1 MDYSPYEG
9 IMKKNDNPIC
19 NPEGYKDITP
29 HDALAQDFPKRGDVR
44 YIDDKLVLIVSR
56 NENNEKS
63 NSVNLVYLFPE
74 KSVVALETH
83 VDVGKYEARCEK
95 ICSYRKDRIG
105 KVDFVVSDD
114 VMLKIEKAML
124 VSLGIVADEPKGEV
138 LEYRPENER
147 IVLETE
153 RNMYKKLYEQ
163 LLARITRDKA

>member
-9 IMKKNDNPIC
+9 IIKKNDNPIC
-19 NPEGYKDITP
+19 NPGGYKDLTP

-74 KSVVALETH
+74 KSVVSLETH

-105 KVDFVVSDD
+105 KVAFAVESETMMNV
-114 VMLKIEKAML
+114 EKAML
-124 VSLGIVADEPKGEV
+124 VSL
-138 LEYRPENER
+138 N
-147 IVLETE
+147 
-153 RNMYKKLYEQ
+153 
-163 LLARITRDKA
+163 ARIEELKTL